1 VDVAVD
7 PRVSGARQNALMAS
21 IERLIDRANGR
32 ADKAIRSA
40 GQEIRIARQDRNL
53 SLDMVGSTIGL
64 SASAASRIERGLT
77 PEVSILRMTQLAEVV
92 GLELS
97 LRLFVG
103 GSPIR
108 DDAHAALLA
117 RCRDKMHPGLRWS
130 IEVPLPHPGDDRA
143 WDAMVSGPDWRYGVE
158 AETAPRDV
166 QALSRRLA
174 LKLRDGGVDAI
185 LLVLPRT
192 RRVREFLAASRAM
205 LSPAFPVA
213 GTTALARLKDGLD
226 PGGGSIILL

>member
-1 VDVAVD
+1 
-7 PRVSGARQNALMAS
+7 MAS
-21 IERLIDRANGR
+21 IERLIDRANRR
-32 ADKAIRSA
+32 ADSAIRAA
-40 GQEIRIARQDRNL
+40 GREIRIARQDRNL
-53 SLDMVGSTIGL
+53 SLDKVGTTIGL
-64 SASAASRIERGLT
+64 SASAASRIERGRT

-97 LRLFVG
+97 VRLFAG

-108 DDAHAALLA
+108 DDAHAALLG
-117 RCRDKMHPGLRWS
+117 RCRDKMHPSLRWS
-130 IEVPLPHPGDDRA
+130 IEVPLPNPGDDRA

-174 LKLRDGGVDAI
+174 LKLRDGGVDGI

-192 RRVREFLAASRAM
+192 RRAREFLAASRGM
-205 LSPAFPVA
+205 LDAAFPLPGA
-213 GTTALARLKDGLD
+213 TALARLKDGLD
-226 PGGGSIILL
+226 PEGGSIILL

>member
-1 VDVAVD
+1 M
-7 PRVSGARQNALMAS
+7 AL
-21 IERLIDRANGR
+21 IERLIDRANRR
-32 ADKAIRSA
+32 ADKAIREA
-40 GQEIRIARQDRNL
+40 GQEIRTARQDRNL
-53 SLDMVGSTIGL
+53 SLDKVGTTIGL
-64 SASAASRIERGLT
+64 SASAASRIERGRT

-97 LRLFVG
+97 VRLFAG

-108 DDAHAALLA
+108 DDAHAALLG
-117 RCRDKMHPGLRWS
+117 RCRDKMHPSLRWS
-130 IEVPLPHPGDDRA
+130 IEVPLPNPGDDRA

-174 LKLRDGGVDAI
+174 LKLRDGGVDAV

-192 RRVREFLAASRAM
+192 RRVREFLAASRGM
-205 LSPAFPVA
+205 LDEAFPVP
-213 GTTALARLKDGLD
+213 GPTALARLKDGLD
-226 PGGGSIILL
+226 PEGGSIILL

>member
-1 VDVAVD
+1 
-7 PRVSGARQNALMAS
+7 MAS
-21 IERLIDRANGR
+21 IERLLDRANRR
-32 ADKAIRSA
+32 ADTAIRA
-40 GQEIRIARQDRNL
+40 TGREIRIARQDRNL
-53 SLDMVGSTIGL
+53 SLDKVGATVGL

-97 LRLFVG
+97 VRLFAG

-108 DDAHAALLA
+108 DDAHAALLG
-117 RCRDKMHPGLRWS
+117 RCRDKMHPSLRWS
-130 IEVPLPHPGDDRA
+130 IEVPLPNPGDDRA
-143 WDAMVSGPDWRYGVE
+143 WDAMVSGPGWRYGIE

-192 RRVREFLAASRAM
+192 RRAREFLTASRAM
-205 LSPAFPVA
+205 LDAAFPIPGA
-213 GTTALARLKDGLD
+213 TALARLKDGLD